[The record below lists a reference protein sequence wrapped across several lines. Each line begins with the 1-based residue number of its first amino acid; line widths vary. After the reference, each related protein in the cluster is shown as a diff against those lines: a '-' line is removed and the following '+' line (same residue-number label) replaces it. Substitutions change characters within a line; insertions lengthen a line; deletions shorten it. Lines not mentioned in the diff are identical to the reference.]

1 MRQTRRQFLEISA
14 LGSGALLVSISLPAV
29 ARAAADGAALA
40 AQPVSLGVF
49 VRIDPDNSIV
59 IGARGCEI
67 GQGVRTSLPMLIAE
81 ELEVRWDQVRVEQ
94 LPYGI
99 KEGDKPGTFAPRYG
113 PQGAGGSTS
122 ISDGWQELRQAGAQ
136 IRQLLITA
144 AAQAW
149 NADAGSL
156 TARDAEVRHPD
167 GRRLKYGELATRAA
181 SLPLPAGPFTL
192 KDAKDFRIIGRPTRV
207 ADCADIVSGRA
218 QYGSDASMPGMLFA
232 VIARCPY
239 FDGRLKSLDDSAAR
253 KVRGVQ
259 AIVPIAP
266 PAAGHLT
273 RNLAAG
279 IAVVANSTWAAMQG
293 RKALVVEWAPGEWG
307 NDSSIALEQR
317 CRAALG
323 GNDGIVTGR
332 SQGDMAATWAG
343 AAQRVEADYQVPF
356 LAHATMEPPGATIS
370 IAGGRV
376 KLIASLQSP
385 GGASRMINAITGI
398 SRLNIDIELPRS
410 GGGFGRRLENDF
422 VAEAVLIAQALD
434 KPVKLVWTRDD
445 DLQNDFYR
453 PFGVHRMRAALN
465 ANGKV
470 TGWSHRVAAT
480 SRKFRADRDD
490 DPEWVGTLDVD
501 GFPAA
506 CVPNYLAE
514 FVDVPFGLARG
525 WWRAPLHT
533 FTAFSVQSFV
543 DEVAVAARRDPLE
556 LRLEL
561 LGAPRDLEYRDH
573 GGPVFSTGRSERGA
587 ARGGAAH
594 RLRPQAA
601 PGPRHRPRGAFHL
614 RWLHRACHRGR
625 RAGQGLAHRTLRV
638 RLGCRPGRE
647 PGRRAG
653 ATRGRHGGWHLHRAR
668 ARDHRRE
675 RPHPAVEFR
684 RLSAVA
690 DAGGTQGGNAH
701 PALGVDT
708 LRRGRDGN
716 SRRRAG
722 AGERC
727 LRRHRPAHPPPSHAP
742 GVSQVARPRGIQR
755 ALRSPGA
762 ICHHWMR
769 GCVMNLFPKVLV
781 TALLL
786 LGLTACASTQ
796 KWASAGGNR
805 QDGVVRLSYE
815 YAEFHQP
822 EMSDAEADGA
832 GVESLQCLGLPGS

>member
-14 LGSGALLVSISLPAV
+14 LGSGALLVTMSLPVPGRTAANGAV
-29 ARAAADGAALA
+29 LA

-49 VRIDPDNSIV
+49 VRIDPDNHIV

-99 KEGDKPGTFAPRYG
+99 KEGDQPGTFAPRYG

-122 ISDGWQELRQAGAQ
+122 ISDGWQDLRQAGAQ
-136 IRQLLITA
+136 IRELLIAA

-149 NADAGSL
+149 NTKAGSL
-156 TARDAEVRHPD
+156 IAREAEVRHPD
-167 GRRLKYGELATRAA
+167 GRRLKYGELAARAA

-192 KDAKDFRIIGRPTRV
+192 KDAKDYRIIGRPTRV

-218 QYGSDASMPGMLFA
+218 QYGIDASMPGMLYA

-266 PAAGHLT
+266 PPAGHLT

-279 IAVVANSTWAAMQG
+279 IAVIANSTWAAMQG
-293 RKALVVEWAPGEWG
+293 RKALVVEWSPGEWG
-307 NDSSIALEQR
+307 RDSSAALEQR

-323 GNDGIVTGR
+323 GSDGIVTGR
-332 SQGDMAATWAG
+332 SQGDMASALAG
-343 AAQRVEADYQVPF
+343 AARRVEADYQVPF
-356 LAHATMEPPGATIS
+356 LAHATMEPPGATIA

-422 VAEAVLIAQALD
+422 VAEAVQIAQALD

-465 ANGKV
+465 ANGRV
-470 TGWSHRVAAT
+470 IGWSHRVAAT
-480 SRKFRADRDD
+480 SRRFRADRDD

-543 DEVAVAARRDPLE
+543 DEVALAAGRDPLE
-556 LRLEL
+556 LRLEM

-573 GGPVFSTGRSERGA
+573 GGPVFSTGR
-587 ARGGAAH
+587 
-594 RLRPQAA
+594 
-601 PGPRHRPRGAFHL
+601 
-614 RWLHRACHRGR
+614 
-625 RAGQGLAHRTLRV
+625 
-638 RLGCRPGRE
+638 
-647 PGRRAG
+647 
-653 ATRGRHGGWHLHRAR
+653 
-668 ARDHRRE
+668 
-675 RPHPAVEFR
+675 
-684 RLSAVA
+684 LSAVLREA
-690 DAGGTQGGNAH
+690 ARRIDYGRRLPRGRGIGLAAHFTFGGYTAHGIEVAAQDEGWRIERCVCVSDVGQVVNPAGVQAQLEGGTVDGIST
-701 PALGVDT
+701 ALGLEITVENGRIQQSNFDGYPL
-708 LRRGRDGN
+708 LRMPEAPRVETHLMP
-716 SRRRAG
+716 SALTPCG
-722 AGERC
+722 AGEM
-727 LRRHRPAHPPPSHAP
+727 
-742 GVSQVARPRGIQR
+742 GI
-755 ALRSPGA
+755 PGA
-762 ICHHWMR
+762 APALANAVYAATGQRIRRLPMR
-769 GCVMNLFPKVLV
+769 
-781 TALLL
+781 
-786 LGLTACASTQ
+786 
-796 KWASAGGNR
+796 SA
-805 QDGVVRLSYE
+805 
-815 YAEFHQP
+815 
-822 EMSDAEADGA
+822 
-832 GVESLQCLGLPGS
+832 